1 MATACSAALLDGRE
15 RAILRADVFG
25 IGPNQTIVG
34 ALLEDVRTPAG
45 QSRDDEYRREQ
56 RRGNAKEVI
65 RRGVVEVGI
74 GEQFFL
80 VPHDLLEALGDRIQI
95 VLVFIVAGK
104 MLRPLL

>member
-34 ALLEDVRTPAG
+34 ALLENVRTPAG
-45 QSRDDEYRREQ
+45 QPRDDEYRREK

-80 VPHDLLEALGDRIQI
+80 VPHELREARGGRIQR
-95 VLVFIVAGK
+95 VLVYMVLGRL
-104 MLRPLL
+104 LRTW